1 MKGSDKM
8 AVQYQAKIGIND
20 VKNGELVQFTDNP
33 KKTYLKVAHGQTI
46 HFIPI
51 DLSNAI
57 KIGMYDLNQPAI
69 LNVFNNK
76 GKLRLSSK
84 NDE

>member
-1 MKGSDKM
+1 M
-8 AVQYQAKIGIND
+8 VQYQKSIGIND

-57 KIGMYDLNQPAI
+57 KIGMYDLKQPSI

-84 NDE
+84 DDE